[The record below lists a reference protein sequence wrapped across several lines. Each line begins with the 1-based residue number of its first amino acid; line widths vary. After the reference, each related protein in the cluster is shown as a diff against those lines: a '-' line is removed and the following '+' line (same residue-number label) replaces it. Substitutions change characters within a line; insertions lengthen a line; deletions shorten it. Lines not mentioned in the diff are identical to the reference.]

1 MMTRLSGESGRDPKA
16 RAAGGLWW
24 QDAVI
29 YQVYPRSFQDSDGD
43 GVGDLRGIIERAD
56 YFSWLGVDAIWF
68 SPFFTSPMADF
79 GYDVSNY
86 VDVDPTFGTL
96 ADFDELIATLHA
108 RNIRVILDYVGNHTS
123 DRHPWFLESRS
134 SRNNPKRDW
143 YFWRNAAA
151 DGGPPNNWQSLAGG
165 SSWEFDAPTAQ
176 YYCHT
181 FLKQQCDLNWRNPA
195 VRDAMHDVLRFWLDR
210 GVDGFRLD
218 AVGCIAKD
226 PDLRD
231 DPPNPDYRKGD
242 PPFARNLMVHSANGP
257 DIMDFVAG
265 IRSVVDTHPGEH
277 VLIGEVYLKIGE
289 IAAYY
294 GPDLIGLQL
303 PTNFNLLWTAWKA
316 AAIQEVIEAYE
327 AVLPAGAWPDWV
339 VGNHDQSRI
348 ASRIGRAQARIAMVL
363 LLTLRGTPIL
373 YCGDEL
379 GLQNVVIPPDKL
391 RDPFGLNM
399 PGTGQGRD
407 PERCPMPWDET
418 LKAGFTTGDPWLPI
432 GTNGPGSSVEAQR
445 NDQRSMLSMTRE
457 LLALRRSVP
466 ALSRG
471 SWSTLAVEGEG
482 LGYLRSLGKSR
493 FAVLLNLKD
502 KPLLL
507 RIAEITSGRVIFST
521 HKNNTREPIRQ
532 NVELAANEGLIIA
545 M

>member
-1 MMTRLSGESGRDPKA
+1 M
-16 RAAGGLWW
+16 WW

-56 YFSWLGVDAIWF
+56 YFSWLGVDAVWF

-134 SRNNPKRDW
+134 CGNNPKRDW
-143 YFWRNAAA
+143 YFWRDAAA

-165 SSWEFDAPTAQ
+165 SSWEFDAHTAQ

-289 IAAYY
+289 IAFYY

-327 AVLPAGAWPDWV
+327 AALPAGAWPDWV

-379 GLQNVVIPPDKL
+379 GLQDVVIPPDKL

-445 NDQRSMLSMTRE
+445 NDQKSMLSMTRE

-521 HKNNTREPIRQ
+521 HKNSTREPVRQ